1 MALEKRIAQGVSSP
15 SAPGNQEGLPQ
26 LELHQQIELAPK
38 NSDLKKQM
46 AIKDLSWEVEKAEM
60 MEALKA
66 ERRLRRAILAEKKAL
81 EKQIAPAV
89 SSPSPPGNQGHL
101 PQPVPDHQSP
111 CTDHQD
117 LSKAISDIQQ
127 QVELAPENSDL
138 KKQMAIKECSWEVE
152 KAKIMKALQAERG
165 VKRQILAEKIT
176 LEKQL
181 ALAVSSPSQS
191 GNQGRLPQPVPA
203 HQSPCTDHQDLSKA
217 ISDIQQQVELAP
229 ENSDLKK
236 QMAIKECSWE
246 VEKAKIM
253 KALQAERGVK
263 RQILAEKITLE
274 KQLALA
280 VSSPSQSG
288 NQGHLPQPVPDHQ
301 SPCTDHQDLSK
312 AISDIQQQVELAPE
326 NSDLKKQMAIKE
338 CSWEVE
344 KAKIMKALQAE
355 RGVKRQILAEKIT
368 LEKQLAL
375 AVSSPSQSG
384 NQGHLPQPVP
394 DHQSPCT
401 DHQDLSKAISDIQQ
415 QVELAPENS
424 DLKKQM
430 AIKECS
436 WEVEKAKIM
445 KALQAERGVKRQILA
460 EKITL
465 EKQLALAVS
474 SPSQSGNQGRLPQPV
489 PDHQS
494 PCTDHQD
501 LSKAISDFQQ
511 QVELAPENSDLK
523 KQMAIKE
530 CSWEVEKAKIMKALQ
545 AERGVKRQILAE
557 KITLEKQLALAVSSL
572 SQSGNQGRLPQPVP
586 DHQSPCTD
594 HQDLSKAISDIEKQV
609 NKLYLEN
616 AVLKEKMV
624 TKEVSWEHEK
634 AKIMKALESEMSV
647 RKQAEADKKVIEKVN
662 LEWEKRW
669 FVREEEYSARLKTL
683 QDDFDR
689 KNSQIIM
696 EKDNLITNTT
706 SEKRALEKLNLSE
719 AKLKQ
724 QESKMILMEAE
735 WKINL
740 TALENQ
746 MRDEFAEKEARILDF
761 QRLRTEAWEKETTDI
776 KFALEMKEKEIA
788 IIHSEAEHKMKCAT
802 PDQHH
807 HSFLALHD
815 SHFQRERES
824 ETLNREMNKEL
835 LLKVNQLEENIMLLT
850 QEKNDL
856 RISNLHLQELA
867 HKTDKERVQMKKE
880 EKKLAKEK
888 EMILMKQM
896 KESAKIEKE
905 LLKKQKKEREENEKR
920 QKEALKKQK
929 KGK

>member
-15 SAPGNQEGLPQ
+15 SPPGNQDHLPQ
-26 LELHQQIELAPK
+26 LDLCQQIELAPK

-60 MEALKA
+60 IEALKA

-101 PQPVPDHQSP
+101 PQPVPHHPSNSTKHQE
-111 CTDHQD
+111 
-117 LSKAISDIQQ
+117 LSTTIVEVQQ
-127 QVELAPENSDL
+127 QVELAPEKSDL
-138 KKQMAIKECSWEVE
+138 MKQMAIKERCWEVEKAKIMKALKAERGVKRQILTEKKALEKQLAPAVSSPSQSGNQGHLPQPVPDHQSNSTEHQELSKTIVDVQQQVELAPKKSDLIEQMAIKERSWEVE

-165 VKRQILAEKIT
+165 VKRQILAEKMA

-181 ALAVSSPSQS
+181 APAVSSP
-191 GNQGRLPQPVPA
+191 N
-203 HQSPCTDHQDLSKA
+203 
-217 ISDIQQQVELAP
+217 
-229 ENSDLKK
+229 
-236 QMAIKECSWE
+236 
-246 VEKAKIM
+246 
-253 KALQAERGVK
+253 
-263 RQILAEKITLE
+263 
-274 KQLALA
+274 
-280 VSSPSQSG
+280 QSG
-288 NQGHLPQPVPDHQ
+288 NQGH
-301 SPCTDHQDLSK
+301 
-312 AISDIQQQVELAPE
+312 
-326 NSDLKKQMAIKE
+326 
-338 CSWEVE
+338 
-344 KAKIMKALQAE
+344 
-355 RGVKRQILAEKIT
+355 
-368 LEKQLAL
+368 
-375 AVSSPSQSG
+375 
-384 NQGHLPQPVP
+384 
-394 DHQSPCT
+394 
-401 DHQDLSKAISDIQQ
+401 
-415 QVELAPENS
+415 
-424 DLKKQM
+424 
-430 AIKECS
+430 
-436 WEVEKAKIM
+436 
-445 KALQAERGVKRQILA
+445 
-460 EKITL
+460 
-465 EKQLALAVS
+465 
-474 SPSQSGNQGRLPQPV
+474 
-489 PDHQS
+489 
-494 PCTDHQD
+494 
-501 LSKAISDFQQ
+501 
-511 QVELAPENSDLK
+511 
-523 KQMAIKE
+523 
-530 CSWEVEKAKIMKALQ
+530 
-545 AERGVKRQILAE
+545 
-557 KITLEKQLALAVSSL
+557 
-572 SQSGNQGRLPQPVP
+572 LPQPVP

-624 TKEVSWEHEK
+624 TKEISWEQEK

-669 FVREEEYSARLKTL
+669 IVREEEYSERLKTL

-719 AKLKQ
+719 AKLKH
-724 QESKMILMEAE
+724 QESKMILMEDE

-746 MRDEFAEKEARILDF
+746 MRDEFAEKEAWILDF
-761 QRLRTEAWEKETTDI
+761 QRLRREAWEKETTDI

-788 IIHSEAEHKMKCAT
+788 IIHSEAERKMKCAT

-807 HSFLALHD
+807 HSFLALHEG
-815 SHFQRERES
+815 HFQREQES
-824 ETLNREMNKEL
+824 ETLNREMNKEML
-835 LLKVNQLEENIMLLT
+835 FKVNRLEENIRLLT

-856 RISNLHLQELA
+856 RICNLRLQELA

-888 EMILMKQM
+888 EMILKKQM

>member
-15 SAPGNQEGLPQ
+15 SPPGNQDRLPQ
-26 LELHQQIELAPK
+26 LDLHQQIELAPK

-46 AIKDLSWEVEKAEM
+46 AIKDLSWEVEKTEM

-89 SSPSPPGNQGHL
+89 SSSSPPENKGHL
-101 PQPVPDHQSP
+101 PQPVPHHPINSTEHQE
-111 CTDHQD
+111 
-117 LSKAISDIQQ
+117 LSTTIVDVQQ
-127 QVELAPENSDL
+127 QVELAPEKSDL
-138 KKQMAIKECSWEVE
+138 MKQMAIKERSWEVE

-165 VKRQILAEKIT
+165 VKRQILAEKMA

-181 ALAVSSPSQS
+181 APAFSSPSQS
-191 GNQGRLPQPVPA
+191 GNQGRLPQPVPD
-203 HQSPCTDHQDLSKA
+203 HQSNSTEHQELSKT
-217 ISDIQQQVELAP
+217 IVDVQQQVELAP
-229 ENSDLKK
+229 EKSDLMK
-236 QMAIKECSWE
+236 QMAIKERGWE

-263 RQILAEKITLE
+263 RQILAEKMALE
-274 KQLALA
+274 KQLAPA
-280 VSSPSQSG
+280 VSSP
-288 NQGHLPQPVPDHQ
+288 
-301 SPCTDHQDLSK
+301 
-312 AISDIQQQVELAPE
+312 
-326 NSDLKKQMAIKE
+326 
-338 CSWEVE
+338 
-344 KAKIMKALQAE
+344 
-355 RGVKRQILAEKIT
+355 
-368 LEKQLAL
+368 
-375 AVSSPSQSG
+375 
-384 NQGHLPQPVP
+384 
-394 DHQSPCT
+394 
-401 DHQDLSKAISDIQQ
+401 
-415 QVELAPENS
+415 
-424 DLKKQM
+424 
-430 AIKECS
+430 
-436 WEVEKAKIM
+436 
-445 KALQAERGVKRQILA
+445 
-460 EKITL
+460 
-465 EKQLALAVS
+465 
-474 SPSQSGNQGRLPQPV
+474 
-489 PDHQS
+489 
-494 PCTDHQD
+494 
-501 LSKAISDFQQ
+501 
-511 QVELAPENSDLK
+511 
-523 KQMAIKE
+523 
-530 CSWEVEKAKIMKALQ
+530 
-545 AERGVKRQILAE
+545 
-557 KITLEKQLALAVSSL
+557 

-624 TKEVSWEHEK
+624 TKEISWEQEK

-647 RKQAEADKKVIEKVN
+647 RKQTEADKKVIEKVN

-696 EKDNLITNTT
+696 EKDSLITNTT
-706 SEKRALEKLNLSE
+706 SEKRALEKLSLSE

-724 QESKMILMEAE
+724 QESKMMLMEAE

-761 QRLRTEAWEKETTDI
+761 QRLTTEACEKETTDI

-788 IIHSEAEHKMKCAT
+788 IIHSEAERKMKCAT

-807 HSFLALHD
+807 HSFLALHEG
-815 SHFQRERES
+815 HFQREQES

-835 LLKVNQLEENIMLLT
+835 LLKVNRLEENIRLLT
-850 QEKNDL
+850 EEKNDL
-856 RISNLHLQELA
+856 RIWNLRLQELA
-867 HKTDKERVQMKKE
+867 QKTDKEKVQMQKE

-888 EMILMKQM
+888 EIILKKQM

>member
-1 MALEKRIAQGVSSP
+1 
-15 SAPGNQEGLPQ
+15 
-26 LELHQQIELAPK
+26 
-38 NSDLKKQM
+38 
-46 AIKDLSWEVEKAEM
+46 M

-89 SSPSPPGNQGHL
+89 SSPSPPENQGHL
-101 PQPVPDHQSP
+101 HQPVPQHPSNSTEHQE
-111 CTDHQD
+111 
-117 LSKAISDIQQ
+117 LSKTIVDVQQ
-127 QVELAPENSDL
+127 QVKLGPEKSDL
-138 KKQMAIKECSWEVE
+138 MKQMAIKERSWEVE

-165 VKRQILAEKIT
+165 VKRQILVEKMA

-181 ALAVSSPSQS
+181 ALAVSSP
-191 GNQGRLPQPVPA
+191 
-203 HQSPCTDHQDLSKA
+203 
-217 ISDIQQQVELAP
+217 
-229 ENSDLKK
+229 
-236 QMAIKECSWE
+236 
-246 VEKAKIM
+246 
-253 KALQAERGVK
+253 
-263 RQILAEKITLE
+263 
-274 KQLALA
+274 
-280 VSSPSQSG
+280 
-288 NQGHLPQPVPDHQ
+288 
-301 SPCTDHQDLSK
+301 
-312 AISDIQQQVELAPE
+312 
-326 NSDLKKQMAIKE
+326 
-338 CSWEVE
+338 
-344 KAKIMKALQAE
+344 
-355 RGVKRQILAEKIT
+355 
-368 LEKQLAL
+368 
-375 AVSSPSQSG
+375 
-384 NQGHLPQPVP
+384 
-394 DHQSPCT
+394 
-401 DHQDLSKAISDIQQ
+401 
-415 QVELAPENS
+415 
-424 DLKKQM
+424 
-430 AIKECS
+430 
-436 WEVEKAKIM
+436 
-445 KALQAERGVKRQILA
+445 
-460 EKITL
+460 
-465 EKQLALAVS
+465 
-474 SPSQSGNQGRLPQPV
+474 
-489 PDHQS
+489 
-494 PCTDHQD
+494 
-501 LSKAISDFQQ
+501 
-511 QVELAPENSDLK
+511 
-523 KQMAIKE
+523 
-530 CSWEVEKAKIMKALQ
+530 
-545 AERGVKRQILAE
+545 
-557 KITLEKQLALAVSSL
+557 

-624 TKEVSWEHEK
+624 TKEISWEQEK

-683 QDDFDR
+683 QDNFDR

-696 EKDNLITNTT
+696 ENDNLITNTT

-740 TALENQ
+740 TSLENQ

-761 QRLRTEAWEKETTDI
+761 QRLRTEALEKETTDI

-788 IIHSEAEHKMKCAT
+788 IIHSEAERKMKCAT

-807 HSFLALHD
+807 HSFLALHEG
-815 SHFQRERES
+815 HFQRERDS

-835 LLKVNQLEENIMLLT
+835 HLKVNQLEENIRLLT
-850 QEKNDL
+850 EEKNDL
-856 RISNLHLQELA
+856 RIWNLRLQELG

-888 EMILMKQM
+888 EMILKKQI

-920 QKEALKKQK
+920 QKEALKKQN

>member
-1 MALEKRIAQGVSSP
+1 MEKLALEKRIAQGVSSP
-15 SAPGNQEGLPQ
+15 SPPGNQDRLPQ
-26 LELHQQIELAPK
+26 LDLRQQIELAPK
-38 NSDLKKQM
+38 NSDLKNQM
-46 AIKDLSWEVEKAEM
+46 AIKDLSWEVEKAEL

-66 ERRLRRAILAEKKAL
+66 ERRLRREILAEKKAL

-101 PQPVPDHQSP
+101 PQPVPHHPSNSTKHQE
-111 CTDHQD
+111 
-117 LSKAISDIQQ
+117 LSTTIVEVQQ
-127 QVELAPENSDL
+127 QVELAPEKSDL
-138 KKQMAIKECSWEVE
+138 MKQMAIKERCWEVEKAKIMKALQAERGVKRQILAVKMALEKQLAPAVSSPSQSGNQGHLPQPVPDHQSNSTEHQELSKTIVDVQQQVELAPEKSDLMKQMAIKERSWEVE

-165 VKRQILAEKIT
+165 VKRQILAEKMA

-181 ALAVSSPSQS
+181 APAVSSPSQS
-191 GNQGRLPQPVPA
+191 GNQGHLPQPVPD
-203 HQSPCTDHQDLSKA
+203 HQSNSTEHQELSKT
-217 ISDIQQQVELAP
+217 IVDVQQQVELAP
-229 ENSDLKK
+229 EKSDLMK
-236 QMAIKECSWE
+236 QMAIKERSWE

-263 RQILAEKITLE
+263 RQILAEKMALE
-274 KQLALA
+274 KQLAPA

-288 NQGHLPQPVPDHQ
+288 NLPQPVPDHQ
-301 SPCTDHQDLSK
+301 SPC
-312 AISDIQQQVELAPE
+312 A
-326 NSDLKKQMAIKE
+326 
-338 CSWEVE
+338 
-344 KAKIMKALQAE
+344 
-355 RGVKRQILAEKIT
+355 
-368 LEKQLAL
+368 
-375 AVSSPSQSG
+375 
-384 NQGHLPQPVP
+384 
-394 DHQSPCT
+394 
-401 DHQDLSKAISDIQQ
+401 
-415 QVELAPENS
+415 
-424 DLKKQM
+424 
-430 AIKECS
+430 
-436 WEVEKAKIM
+436 
-445 KALQAERGVKRQILA
+445 
-460 EKITL
+460 
-465 EKQLALAVS
+465 
-474 SPSQSGNQGRLPQPV
+474 
-489 PDHQS
+489 
-494 PCTDHQD
+494 
-501 LSKAISDFQQ
+501 
-511 QVELAPENSDLK
+511 
-523 KQMAIKE
+523 
-530 CSWEVEKAKIMKALQ
+530 
-545 AERGVKRQILAE
+545 
-557 KITLEKQLALAVSSL
+557 
-572 SQSGNQGRLPQPVP
+572 
-586 DHQSPCTD
+586 D

-624 TKEVSWEHEK
+624 TKEISWEQEK

-683 QDDFDR
+683 QDNFDR

-706 SEKRALEKLNLSE
+706 SEKRAHEKLNLSE
-719 AKLKQ
+719 AKLKH

-761 QRLRTEAWEKETTDI
+761 QRLRREAWEKETTDI

-788 IIHSEAEHKMKCAT
+788 IIHSEAERKMKCAT

-807 HSFLALHD
+807 HSFLALHEG
-815 SHFQRERES
+815 HFQRERES

-835 LLKVNQLEENIMLLT
+835 LLKVNRLEENIRLLT

-856 RISNLHLQELA
+856 RICNLRFQELA
-867 HKTDKERVQMKKE
+867 HKTDKERLQMKKE

-888 EMILMKQM
+888 EMILKNQM

>member
-15 SAPGNQEGLPQ
+15 SPPGNQHRLPQ
-26 LELHQQIELAPK
+26 LDLHQQIELAPK
-38 NSDLKKQM
+38 NSDLFSWEVEKAEMMEALKAERRLRRAILAEKKALEEQI
-46 AIKDLSWEVEKAEM
+46 APAVSSPSPPGNQRRLPQLDLHQQIELAPKNSDSFSWEVEKAEM

-101 PQPVPDHQSP
+101 PQPVPHHPS
-111 CTDHQD
+111 TSTEHQD
-117 LSKAISDIQQ
+117 LSKTIVDVQQ
-127 QVELAPENSDL
+127 QVELAPEKSDL
-138 KKQMAIKECSWEVE
+138 MKQMAIKERSWEVE

-165 VKRQILAEKIT
+165 LKRQILAEKMA

-181 ALAVSSPSQS
+181 AP
-191 GNQGRLPQPVPA
+191 
-203 HQSPCTDHQDLSKA
+203 
-217 ISDIQQQVELAP
+217 
-229 ENSDLKK
+229 
-236 QMAIKECSWE
+236 
-246 VEKAKIM
+246 
-253 KALQAERGVK
+253 
-263 RQILAEKITLE
+263 
-274 KQLALA
+274 
-280 VSSPSQSG
+280 
-288 NQGHLPQPVPDHQ
+288 
-301 SPCTDHQDLSK
+301 
-312 AISDIQQQVELAPE
+312 
-326 NSDLKKQMAIKE
+326 
-338 CSWEVE
+338 
-344 KAKIMKALQAE
+344 
-355 RGVKRQILAEKIT
+355 
-368 LEKQLAL
+368 
-375 AVSSPSQSG
+375 
-384 NQGHLPQPVP
+384 
-394 DHQSPCT
+394 
-401 DHQDLSKAISDIQQ
+401 
-415 QVELAPENS
+415 
-424 DLKKQM
+424 
-430 AIKECS
+430 
-436 WEVEKAKIM
+436 
-445 KALQAERGVKRQILA
+445 
-460 EKITL
+460 
-465 EKQLALAVS
+465 AVS

-494 PCTDHQD
+494 PCTHHQDLSKALSDIQQQVELEPEKRDLMKQMAIKERSWEVEKAKIMKALQAERGLKRQILAEKMALEKQLTPAVSSPSQSRNQGCLPQPVPDHQSPCTDHQD
-501 LSKAISDFQQ
+501 LSKALSDIQQ
-511 QVELAPENSDLK
+511 QVELAPEKSDLM
-523 KQMAIKE
+523 KQMAMKE
-530 CSWEVEKAKIMKALQ
+530 RSWEVEKAKIMKALQ
-545 AERGVKRQILAE
+545 AERGVKRQILTE
-557 KITLEKQLALAVSSL
+557 KIALEKQLAPAVSS
-572 SQSGNQGRLPQPVP
+572 SGNQGRLPQPVS

-594 HQDLSKAISDIEKQV
+594 NQDLSKGNSDIKKQV

-616 AVLKEKMV
+616 PVLEEKMV

-647 RKQAEADKKVIEKVN
+647 RKQAEADKKVIEMVN

-669 FVREEEYSARLKTL
+669 FAREEEYSARLKTL

-719 AKLKQ
+719 VKLKQ

-740 TALENQ
+740 AALENQ

-761 QRLRTEAWEKETTDI
+761 QRAWEKETTDM

-788 IIHSEAEHKMKCAT
+788 IIHSEAECKMKCAT

-807 HSFLALHD
+807 HSFLALHEG
-815 SHFQRERES
+815 HFQRERES
-824 ETLNREMNKEL
+824 ETLNGEMNKEL
-835 LLKVNQLEENIMLLT
+835 LLKVNRLEENIRLLT

-856 RISNLHLQELA
+856 RIWNLRLQETA
-867 HKTDKERVQMKKE
+867 QKTDKERVQMKKE

-888 EMILMKQM
+888 EMILKKQM